1 MNRKVVKAILRKKF
15 NEWVGT
21 IEDEKIQDIVKKNSF
36 ITGGCIVSLLTNEP
50 VNDFDVYFTD
60 KETTRVVAK
69 YYVKKFNLLY
79 GKHHNRINGV
89 HNAMVIDGA
98 FDVVKQVENA
108 GEEMWKTTMLEEI
121 PEDRIKIIVRS
132 DGVAGPKSS
141 GTALEL
147 GDEIKGFDI
156 EKIDD
161 PKGEKE
167 KYRPIFLSTNAV
179 TLSNNMQIIIRFY
192 GTPAEVHENF
202 DFIHCT
208 NYYIPSTNELNTN
221 SEALEAILTKT
232 LYYHG
237 SKYPLCSIIRTRKF
251 LKRGWNINAGQY
263 LKMCFQLSEL
273 DLTDVYVLEDQLV
286 GVDTAYFLQVIES
299 LKRQQNKNPS
309 FEITS
314 SYVGSLIDKIF

>member
-1 MNRKVVKAILRKKF
+1 MNRKVVKTILKKKF
-15 NEWVGT
+15 NEWVET
-21 IEDEKIQDIVKKNSF
+21 IEDKKVQELVKENSF
-36 ITGGCIVSLLTNEP
+36 LTGGCIVSLFTNEP

-60 KETTRVVAK
+60 KETTRAIAE
-69 YYVKKFNLLY
+69 YYVEKFNILY
-79 GKHHNRINGV
+79 GKHNNKIGGI
-89 HNAMVIDGA
+89 HNAIVIDGA
-98 FDVVKQVENA
+98 FDIVKQVEDA
-108 GEEMWKTTMLEEI
+108 GEEMWETTMLEKI

-132 DGVAGPKSS
+132 DGVAGPGSAQE
-141 GTALEL
+141 ALEL
-147 GDEIKGFDI
+147 GDEVKGSDI

-161 PKGEKE
+161 PGEEKE

-179 TLSNNMQIIIRFY
+179 TLSNNMQIILRFY

-208 NYYIPSTNELNTN
+208 NHYIPSKNELNTN

-237 SKYPLCSIIRTRKF
+237 SKYPLCSVIRTRKF

-263 LKMCFQLSEL
+263 LKMCFQLNEL
-273 DLTDVYVLEDQLV
+273 DLTNVYVLEDQLV
-286 GVDTAYFLQVIES
+286 GVDTAYFMQIIDN
-299 LKRQQNKNPS
+299 LKKQQDKNPE
-309 FEITS
+309 FKITS